1 MAELA
6 LSPHT
11 ARNLRSILEV
21 LRVEFQSVRSV
32 LEIGS
37 GTGQHATGIACAMG
51 QLDWQSSD
59 RQCNHAAILAWL
71 EQASQAN
78 VRAPLQLDVLSDAWP
93 TEKYDAVFSAN
104 TAHIMSM
111 AAVER
116 LFALVAAVLRG
127 AGKFCLYG
135 PFRQDGKFN
144 AASNEQFDGSLRSQ
158 DSAMGI
164 RHLEELDV
172 LGANNGLRRCGL
184 YGMPANNMMA
194 IWTTATTTEESDDHS

>member
-6 LSPHT
+6 LSPYT
-11 ARNLRSILEV
+11 ARNLRSIVEV

-32 LEIGS
+32 LEVGS
-37 GTGQHATGIACAMG
+37 GTGQHATGIASA
-51 QLDWQSSD
+51 LDHLEWQSSD
-59 RQCNHAAILAWL
+59 RECNHAAIHAWL
-71 EQASQAN
+71 EHEAQEN
-78 VRAPLQLDVLSDAWP
+78 VFAPLQLDVLSDVWP
-93 TEKYDAVFSAN
+93 VEKNDAVFSAN

-116 LFALVAAVLRG
+116 MFALVAAVLGG

-144 AASNEQFDGSLRSQ
+144 AKSNENFDRSLRSQ
-158 DSAMGI
+158 DSVMGI

-172 LGANNGLRRCGL
+172 LGARNDLRRCGL
-184 YGMPANNMMA
+184 YGMPANNLMA
-194 IWTTATTTEESDDHS
+194 IWTTATT